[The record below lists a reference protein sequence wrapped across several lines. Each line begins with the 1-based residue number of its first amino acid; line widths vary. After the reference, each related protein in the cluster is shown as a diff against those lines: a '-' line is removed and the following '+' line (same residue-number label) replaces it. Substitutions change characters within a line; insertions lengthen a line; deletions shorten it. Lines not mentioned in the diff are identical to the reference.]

1 MTKNDTPGAALDAL
15 ARCSSQ
21 PNKVLLT
28 RVGLTLPDDLDLA
41 EWERAGMQIQH
52 IIDSSTWCL
61 GDWLIF
67 GREHFPGR
75 YRHAI
80 DAVGLKYQTLR
91 NYAWVAQ
98 RYTVE
103 RRHAALTFQHHA
115 EVASLRDPE
124 QDHWLREAA
133 RNGWSTKQ
141 LRAALRNAIENDPS
155 GRNPSGVVLPRFR
168 IDEGRLTQWRS
179 AAEQADMS
187 FDAWVIAALDVAA
200 DQPRADQPVSDPLS
214 LPG

>member
-15 ARCSSQ
+15 ARCGPQ

-28 RVGLTLPDDLDLA
+28 RVGLTLPEDLDLA
-41 EWERAGMQIQH
+41 EWERAGMQIQR

-98 RYTVE
+98 RYAVD

-115 EVASLRDPE
+115 EVASLPDPE
-124 QDHWLREAA
+124 QDHWLCEAT

-200 DQPRADQPVSDPLS
+200 DQLRPDQPAQDPLS
-214 LPG
+214 LHG